1 MASSITTLIST
12 LRARL
17 MAWQQQRLFDLWRDE
32 RRTRRG
38 Y

>member
-1 MASSITTLIST
+1 MLSLANIWISV
-12 LRARL
+12 RARL

-32 RRTRRG
+32 WRARRG

>member
-1 MASSITTLIST
+1 MASWTNLLATIRT
-12 LRARL
+12 RL

-32 RRTRRG
+32 WRIRRG

>member
-1 MASSITTLIST
+1 MVSLTNTIWMS

-32 RRTRRG
+32 WQARRG

>member
-1 MASSITTLIST
+1 MTSFTSLLIAI
-12 LRARL
+12 RARL

-32 RRTRRG
+32 WRTRRG